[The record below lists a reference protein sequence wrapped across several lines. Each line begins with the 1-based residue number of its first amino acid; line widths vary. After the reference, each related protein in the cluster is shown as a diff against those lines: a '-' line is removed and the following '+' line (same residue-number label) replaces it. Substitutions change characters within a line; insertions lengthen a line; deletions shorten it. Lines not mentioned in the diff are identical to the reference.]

1 MQRDRVTASVDGS
14 APLWYDG
21 CMKRTH
27 LFLLI
32 GLAAVFVAGY
42 AFFLLQQGT
51 KGMPPS
57 MIEHAA
63 IAPLGSS
70 VSGAQKIQ

>member
-1 MQRDRVTASVDGS
+1 MAASVDGS
-14 APLWYDG
+14 APLCYDG
-21 CMKRTH
+21 YMKRTH

-32 GLAAVFVAGY
+32 GLATVFVAGY
-42 AFFLLQQGT
+42 AFFLLRQGT
-51 KGMPPS
+51 KDMAPS

-70 VSGAQKIQ
+70 VIDAKKIQ